1 VLLPF
6 GMQRVFVA
14 GGLSGGQNRIM
25 NVFLEA
31 LLIFGLRVLGIAIST
46 LSTLMTVQGRKFYAV
61 AAGFFSSL
69 VYVIAIGKVV
79 TNLNNM
85 WNILAYAGGFAGGT
99 LVGMVLDQR
108 LALGFAEV
116 RFISTDDGGDLA
128 NALREA
134 GFGVTELQGHG
145 RERTVEVIAVL
156 CPRKEMKGVLDIG
169 RRVDEDA
176 IVTVTEPRSVE
187 RGYWH
192 PERCRR

>member
-1 VLLPF
+1 
-6 GMQRVFVA
+6 M
-14 GGLSGGQNRIM
+14 SI
-25 NVFLEA
+25 FLEA

-61 AAGFFSSL
+61 AAGFFSAL

-79 TNLNNM
+79 TNLNNV

-116 RFISTDDGGDLA
+116 RFISTDDGQGLA
-128 NALREA
+128 EALREA
-134 GFGVTELQGHG
+134 GFGVTELTGHG
-145 RERTVEVIAVL
+145 RENVVEVIGVL
-156 CPRKEMKGVLDIG
+156 CPRKEVRGVLEIG
-169 RRVDEDA
+169 RGVDNDA

-187 RGYWH
+187 RGYWN
-192 PERCRR
+192 PERYRR

>member
-1 VLLPF
+1 
-6 GMQRVFVA
+6 M
-14 GGLSGGQNRIM
+14 SI
-25 NVFLEA
+25 FLEA
-31 LLIFGLRVLGIAIST
+31 LLILGLRVLGIAVST

-79 TNLNNM
+79 TNLNNV

-116 RFISTDDGGDLA
+116 RFISTEDGRGLA
-128 NALREA
+128 GALREA
-134 GFGVTELQGHG
+134 GFGVTELEGHG
-145 RERTVEVIAVL
+145 RERTVEVVAVL
-156 CPRKEMKGVLDIG
+156 CPRKEVKNVLEIG
-169 RRVDEDA
+169 RDVDNDA

-192 PERCRR
+192 PERCRG

>member
-1 VLLPF
+1 
-6 GMQRVFVA
+6 
-14 GGLSGGQNRIM
+14 M

-31 LLIFGLRVLGIAIST
+31 FLIFGLRVLGIAIST

-79 TNLNNM
+79 TNLNNV

-99 LVGMVLDQR
+99 LVGMMLDQR

-116 RFISTDDGGDLA
+116 RFISTDDGRDLA
-128 NALREA
+128 SALREA

-156 CPRKEMKGVLDIG
+156 CPRKEMKRVLEIG
-169 RRVDEDA
+169 RQVDEDA

>member
-1 VLLPF
+1 
-6 GMQRVFVA
+6 
-14 GGLSGGQNRIM
+14 M
-25 NVFLEA
+25 NVFWEA
-31 LLIFGLRVLGIAIST
+31 SLIFGLRVLGIAIST

-79 TNLNNM
+79 TNLNNV

-99 LVGMVLDQR
+99 LVGMMLDQR
-108 LALGFAEV
+108 LAIGFAEV
-116 RFISTDDGGDLA
+116 RFISTDDGHGLA

-145 RERTVEVIAVL
+145 RESTVEVIAVL
-156 CPRKEMKGVLDIG
+156 CPRKEMKRVLEIG